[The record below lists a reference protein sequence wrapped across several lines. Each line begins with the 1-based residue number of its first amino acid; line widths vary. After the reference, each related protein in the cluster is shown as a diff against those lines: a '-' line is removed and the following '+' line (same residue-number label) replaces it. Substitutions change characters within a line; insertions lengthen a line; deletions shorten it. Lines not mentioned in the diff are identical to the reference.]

1 MKWFVHK
8 HAAELKLR
16 NPILITGLPGIG
28 NTGKIAVDF
37 LVEELKAE
45 KYCDFFSFSFPQ
57 TVFVNEESLV
67 ELPNISLYSKKFP
80 KADNDLLF
88 LTGDVQPTDEVSC
101 YEFCDL
107 LLDML
112 KSFGGNEV
120 ITLAGIGL
128 QDLPKEPKVY
138 CTGNSKKIIARY
150 CRDTS
155 INPKLYGVVG
165 PIIGVSGVLVGLA
178 DRKNIEGISFLVETL
193 AHPMFL
199 GVKGA
204 KELLGVLT
212 RRFKLKLDVSKMER
226 EVEGLEKE
234 AIKKTKEIMKASG
247 KLAIDKL
254 KGKLE
259 KETNYIG

>member
-8 HAAELKLR
+8 HAAEPKLK

-67 ELPNISLYSKKFP
+67 ELPNISLYFKTFP
-80 KADNDLLF
+80 KEENDLMF
-88 LTGDVQPTDEVSC
+88 LVGDVQPTDEVSC

-107 LLDML
+107 VLDML
-112 KSFGGNEV
+112 KSSGGHEV

-128 QDLPKEPKVY
+128 QELPKEPKVY
-138 CTGNSKKIIARY
+138 CTGSSKKIISRY
-150 CRDTS
+150 CKDTN

-178 DRKNIEGISFLVETL
+178 NRKKLEGISFLVETL
-193 AHPMFL
+193 AHPMHL
-199 GVKGA
+199 GIKGA
-204 KELLGVLT
+204 KELLTVLAKK
-212 RRFKLKLDVSKMER
+212 FKLTLDIAKLER
-226 EVEGLEKE
+226 EVESIEKE

-247 KLAIDKL
+247 KLAMDKL

-259 KETNYIG
+259 KETSYIG